1 MAAGDA
7 TDSLKGDLYEGWL
20 DALDGSIL
28 DENFELPFDERVKVA
43 RTQRLNKSIAISSP
57 GI

>member
-20 DALDGSIL
+20 DALDGIIL
-28 DENFELPFDERVKVA
+28 DENFEPPFDERVKVA
-43 RTQRLNKSIAISSP
+43 RTQRLNIKYSNI
-57 GI
+57 